1 MQKSMAVFILSVL
14 DHKYSFWI
22 NCFQKYFDK
31 KKKIKIWSKK
41 KKKFKIVTL
50 SWNLALRLIGICRYQ
65 WWRSFLV
72 FSNENIVFFGDLFQK
87 IKIVSW
93 SWNLDPTLIPIN
105 RIRWWLW
112 FLVQKLKIVCLTLS
126 LPSERLQASFYD
138 TLLVVSILDI
148 VQDYDLKHFG
158 RSRKG

>member
-1 MQKSMAVFILSVL
+1 MIK
-14 DHKYSFWI
+14 
-22 NCFQKYFDK
+22 K
-31 KKKIKIWSKK
+31 KKKIKIVS
-41 KKKFKIVTL
+41 L
-50 SWNLALRLIGICRYQ
+50 SWNLARRLIRICRYQ

-72 FSNENIVFFGDLFQK
+72 FSNENIVFFLDLFQK
-87 IKIVSW
+87 IKIVCW

-126 LPSERLQASFYD
+126 KPSERLQTMSKMLTSFYD
-138 TLLVVSILDI
+138 TLLVASILDI
-148 VQDYDLKHFG
+148 VQDCDLQHFG